1 MPTLTRRSPPC
12 RLPARLSIAFTG
24 VLAGVLAAAMLAGV
38 TGAAMAEEG
47 VYGPDVLSTRFGP
60 TGLLQTPSARFA
72 GPGEFRVGF
81 SNVHPYRSVHIT
93 AEPLPR
99 VQATFKYISIQ
110 DRSYGTANHQQSGK
124 DKSFDAKFLLL
135 REGDWWPAL
144 AVGLIDFGGTGLFS
158 SEYLVASRRIHDFDI
173 SVGLAWGRLGAR
185 GGVRNPLSGLSDRFR
200 YRERD
205 DAPGGTLNTGKYF
218 SGERIHPFG
227 GVQWTPGNGPFSV
240 IVEYDGNDFS
250 TDATGRPREV
260 DSAINVGVNYRMWNA
275 LDLGLSWERGNT
287 LGFSV
292 SFRTDFSRA
301 RPMLKLLDPPPVA
314 LQPQPPAASAEPVD
328 SAAVVEALRARLDTA
343 SVTARA
349 VHLDVDTGIASLW
362 FSQGR
367 FEDPAQATGRA
378 ARAASSVLPGQFHSL
393 DLVELEGD
401 VPLYRVRMPRE
412 TLHQATALTV
422 TADELVAAS
431 DRPAP
436 EPGAHRRA
444 DFAGLADG
452 PSASFHLA
460 PGVRYNIGRPD
471 GFVVGQ
477 LLLMA
482 HGQLQL
488 TPRLSLA
495 ASYGYSLVDNVDK
508 IEVDFPSALPRVR
521 SHTSRYL
528 QEGRGFLRSMEAN
541 YVLPLGEALIGRLT
555 AGITDEMFGGVAGE
569 LLYRPMASRWA
580 VGVNV
585 ARMRQRDF
593 RQGFDFMD
601 YEVTTG
607 HLSLYY
613 ELPWQDLLLQLSGGQ
628 YLAGDRGGT
637 IDLSRRFA
645 SGVRIGAW
653 ATFTNVSKEDF
664 GEGSFDKGF
673 YLYLPFDLFVPYSVK
688 GGANFMFRPM
698 TRDGGQKV
706 RDGTPLYFQHRGRSM
721 DSLMNNPG
729 HMLR

>member
-1 MPTLTRRSPPC
+1 MLPLSRRHVVAAALAAS
-12 RLPARLSIAFTG
+12 
-24 VLAGVLAAAMLAGV
+24 LAGPAIADEAA
-38 TGAAMAEEG
+38 
-47 VYGPDVLSTRFGP
+47 YGPHVLSTRFGP
-60 TGLLQTPSARFA
+60 TGLLQTPSARF
-72 GPGEFRVGF
+72 GGVGEFRVGF
-81 SNVHPYRSVHIT
+81 SNVHPYRSVHLT

-99 VQATFKYISIQ
+99 VQATFKYVSIQ
-110 DRSYGTANHQQSGK
+110 DRRYGTASHQQSGK

-135 REGDWWPAL
+135 REGDWWPAV

-158 SEYLVASRRIHDFDI
+158 SEYLVASRRFHDVDI
-173 SVGLAWGRLGAR
+173 SLGLAWGRLGSR
-185 GGVRNPLSGLSDRFR
+185 GGMENPFVGLGDRFR
-200 YRERD
+200 YRRRD

-218 SGERIHPFG
+218 SGERVHPFG
-227 GVQWTPGNGPFSV
+227 GVQWTPRGGPFSV
-240 IVEYDGNDFS
+240 VVEYDGNDFS
-250 TDATGRPREV
+250 MDATGRRREV
-260 DSAINVGVNYRMWNA
+260 DSPINVGINYRVWNA
-275 LDLGLSWERGNT
+275 LDLSLSWERGNT
-287 LGFSV
+287 LGFQV
-292 SFRTDFSRA
+292 GFRTDFSRA
-301 RPMLKLLDPPPVA
+301 KPMTKLLDPAPVPLLGHA
-314 LQPQPPAASAEPVD
+314 PAPSTEPVD
-328 SAAVVEALRARLDTA
+328 EAAVVAALRERLEDA
-343 SVTARA
+343 SITARA
-349 VHLDVDTGIASLW
+349 VTLDVDSGIASLW
-362 FSQGR
+362 YSQGLY
-367 FEDPAQATGRA
+367 ESAAQASGRA
-378 ARAASSVLPGQFHSL
+378 ARAASSMLPGQYHAL

-412 TLHQATALTV
+412 SLHQATAGLISG
-422 TADELVAAS
+422 DELIAAS
-431 DRPAP
+431 ERPSP
-436 EPGAHRRA
+436 EPAAHRKA
-444 DFAGLADG
+444 EFAKLADG
-452 PSASFHLA
+452 PSVSFDLA

-471 GFVVGQ
+471 GFIVGQ
-477 LLLMA
+477 LLVMA
-482 HGQLQL
+482 HGHLQL

-528 QEGRGFLRSMEAN
+528 QEGKGYLRSMEAN

-555 AGITDEMFGGVAGE
+555 AGITDDMFGGVAGE
-569 LLYRPMASRWA
+569 LLYRPVASRWA
-580 VGVNV
+580 VGVNL

-593 RQGFDFMD
+593 QQGFGFMD

-613 ELPWQDLLLQLSGGQ
+613 ELPWQDLLAQVSAGQ
-628 YLAGDRGGT
+628 YLAGDRGTT

-645 SGVRIGAW
+645 NGVRIGAW

-673 YLYLPFDLFVPYSVK
+673 YMYLPFDLFVPYSTK

-706 RDGTPLYFQHRGRSM
+706 RDGMPLYFTHRARGS